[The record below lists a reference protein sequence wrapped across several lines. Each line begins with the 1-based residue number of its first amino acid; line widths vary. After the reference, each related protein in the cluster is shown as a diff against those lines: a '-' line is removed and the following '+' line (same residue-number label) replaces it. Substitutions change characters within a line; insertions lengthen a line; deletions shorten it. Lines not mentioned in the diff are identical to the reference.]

1 MRYIKVFEEFED
13 IDSLCQKYGI
23 TNYEIV
29 DGLVNVDGDVDLRNK
44 SLTKIPIKFGRV
56 SGGFYCNSNKLV
68 SLEGAPNSVGSDF
81 DCHSNKLVSLEGAP
95 NSVGGDFYCYNGK
108 LVSLEGAPQTVG
120 GNFDCDGNKLVSLE
134 GAPQSVGGDFYCS
147 YNKLVSLEGAPQIV
161 GGTFYCDGNKLVS
174 LEGAPQSVGG
184 DFSCFGNPV
193 KEIWNLFKDVSKIDL
208 LNYYD
213 AIREP
218 EKPWELP
225 TIIIDRLNQF
235 LEDLGKEP
243 VEEIRGYN
251 CV

>member
-1 MRYIKVFEEFED
+1 MRYIKVFEEFES

-23 TNYEIV
+23 ENYTVV
-29 DGLVNVDGDVDLRNK
+29 DGLVNVDGDVDLKDK

-81 DCHSNKLVSLEGAP
+81 DCHSNKLASLEGAP
-95 NSVGGDFYCYNGK
+95 NSVGGDFYCHNGK

-161 GGTFYCDGNKLVS
+161 GGTFYFDGNT
-174 LEGAPQSVGG
+174 
-184 DFSCFGNPV
+184 V
-193 KEIWNLFKDVSKIDL
+193 KEIWKLFADKSKIDL

-213 AIREP
+213 PIRLP
-218 EKPWELP
+218 ENEGELP

-235 LEDLGKEP
+235 LEDIGKEP
-243 VEEIRGYN
+243 VEEIKGYN